1 MEKLL
6 SAGGADDIFMEVMTS
21 AGLVC
26 RILVCGKEKEGILA
40 RVEATW
46 EWTSD

>member
-1 MEKLL
+1 MEELL

-26 RILVCGKEKEGILA
+26 RILICGKEKEGP
-40 RVEATW
+40 
-46 EWTSD
+46 TSQSGSNLGMDF